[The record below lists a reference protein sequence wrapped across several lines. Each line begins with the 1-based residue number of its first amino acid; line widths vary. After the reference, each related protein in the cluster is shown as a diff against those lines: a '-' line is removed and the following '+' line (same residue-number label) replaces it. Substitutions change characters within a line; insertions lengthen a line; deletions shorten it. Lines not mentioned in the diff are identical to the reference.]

1 MADMRNSPQD
11 VASYLR
17 KVRKP
22 LVERQRRERM
32 NASIN
37 RLKLLIADT
46 IREQK
51 ILRHILYSIV
61 QVSSMTRVDKA
72 DILELTVF
80 HLTRLQQRQRAV
92 SIATDAT
99 EDAFSATS
107 YQTGYRDYARE
118 AVTYLSSSS
127 HCGPKVATSVNGH
140 LRTVYEQK
148 QNSSQA
154 GKDRLQEVHNRIPQ
168 IENRVPF
175 TFNSQA
181 VFMSTPRRSNEGL
194 TGLTGQI
201 PTTSSGTLECS
212 PILRMTKCHDDV
224 IMHNSSTSNL
234 SFMNTDSGFA
244 SFDMTTDIQS
254 CGSDGCFSFDRSY
267 NDPCAETEPP
277 PQDEMPCTDETLTCM
292 DGTCLC
298 NICPAS
304 ALFDDCNDNGDCTDL
319 DPNTECVAPG
329 RCACRDGFSEIDGYC
344 WAVGVFGGRCDDDGN
359 CGDKNAM
366 CEIDRCV
373 CNAQSS
379 PFNGMCIL
387 RGSAMGL
394 CIDGV
399 CPLDVNSDCMDGMCM
414 CKPSFT
420 LLNGQCTKRGGPPG
434 ECDEGTCPEDTNSE
448 CMTDMCICK
457 DGFSLAGGVCRMD
470 GSTGGCCGEEDT
482 CMDKLA
488 VCLDGLCVCA
498 DGSRAISGW
507 CRAELDV
514 LDIYYNLGGA
524 LGGMCAGTGNN
535 ECFIDKFAVCDNGMC
550 VCKTGSSGISG
561 MCRPNGWTGGICD
574 GAGGDGC
581 SGDMNA
587 FCINGMCMCIGG
599 YIPSSG
605 VCVKLGS
612 LGGPCMGNACPG
624 DIMATCQSGMCM
636 CNTNSSGIAGM
647 CVP

>member
-46 IREQK
+46 IRE
-51 ILRHILYSIV
+51 

-277 PQDEMPCTDETLTCM
+277 PQDEMSCTDETLTCT

-319 DPNTECVAPG
+319 DPNTECVATG
-329 RCACRDGFSEIDGYC
+329 HCACRDGFSEIDGYC
-344 WAVGVFGGRCDDDGN
+344 WAVGVFGGRCDGDG
-359 CGDKNAM
+359 
-366 CEIDRCV
+366 
-373 CNAQSS
+373 
-379 PFNGMCIL
+379 
-387 RGSAMGL
+387 
-394 CIDGV
+394 
-399 CPLDVNSDCMDGMCM
+399 
-414 CKPSFT
+414 
-420 LLNGQCTKRGGPPG
+420 GGPPG
-434 ECDEGTCPEDTNSE
+434 ECDDGTCPEDTNSE

-507 CRAELDV
+507 CRA
-514 LDIYYNLGGA
+514 GGA

-647 CVP
+647 CVPNGGPGGICVSGKCPMDKHAVCTSGIRSAGRNVHEREVSGPDGEMRLGHYVNV